1 MNARRYCKI
10 VLFVALLALVV
21 IALFNLL
28 VDPIGAYPGIGLKS
42 FERFRATQFSR
53 VARAELAR
61 RGDWEI
67 AIFGTS
73 RPKIGMPSAH
83 PLFTNNHA
91 CNLSVDAAR
100 MSEAAVMFEYTRA
113 RNPLRRVLLC
123 LDFAMFRGSTV
134 FRFDLPESR
143 FNPQLSLLDYHCK
156 NLIGSGATDQSFW
169 FTIDLWKM
177 DFPPPEQRN
186 GFAVRVP
193 KADASQRALFAKTL
207 RSLANGYALQQVA
220 TNEMQALR
228 DVLVSAR
235 AHGID
240 LTLAINPVHALDLEL
255 MVAGK
260 NWERFEQWK
269 RDVAGLVAEVGAT
282 NVVLWDFA
290 GCWEPT
296 MEPVPP
302 AGDTTTRMKF
312 YYENSHYTPAMGAL
326 MLDRMFFGAANRF
339 GATISTMNIE
349 QHLQLLREQRELF
362 ARRYPDD
369 VEWVARISQQARA
382 TMKKSAEPAGEL
394 E

>member
-61 RGDWEI
+61 RGDWEM

-73 RPKIGMPSAH
+73 RPKIGMPAGHS
-83 PLFTNNHA
+83 LFTTNRA
-91 CNLSVDAAR
+91 CNLAVDAAR
-100 MSEAAVMFEYTRA
+100 MSEAAVMFDYTRA

-143 FNPQLSLLDYHCK
+143 FNPELSLLDYHCK

-169 FTIDLWKM
+169 FTIDLLTK

-193 KADASQRALFAKTL
+193 KADASQRSLFAKTL

-228 DVLVSAR
+228 DVLISAR
-235 AHGID
+235 AHGIEMI
-240 LTLAINPVHALDLEL
+240 LAINPVHALDLEL

-282 NVVLWDFA
+282 NIVLWDFA

-312 YYENSHYTPAMGAL
+312 YYENSHYTPAMGTL
-326 MLDRMFFGAANRF
+326 MLDRMFFGATNRF
-339 GATISTMNIE
+339 GATISTTNIE